1 VPNDNAKIFFLKNNV
16 FYFHR
21 FVTGNC
27 IFTIRFE
34 EQNGSYHS
42 VETWVSMEE
51 GPRDDDRSL
60 IELVNVVIN
69 KRLLGRKYV
78 DLYE

>member
-1 VPNDNAKIFFLKNNV
+1 
-16 FYFHR
+16 
-21 FVTGNC
+21 
-27 IFTIRFE
+27 
-34 EQNGSYHS
+34 
-42 VETWVSMEE
+42 MEE